1 MVVVVL
7 LLEEALEVHGGGR
20 SDLLA
25 ADADADADAAA
36 VVVVDDVVI
45 FFLCG

>member
-1 MVVVVL
+1 MVVL

-25 ADADADADAAA
+25 ADADADAAA
-36 VVVVDDVVI
+36 VVVVVVVVDVVI